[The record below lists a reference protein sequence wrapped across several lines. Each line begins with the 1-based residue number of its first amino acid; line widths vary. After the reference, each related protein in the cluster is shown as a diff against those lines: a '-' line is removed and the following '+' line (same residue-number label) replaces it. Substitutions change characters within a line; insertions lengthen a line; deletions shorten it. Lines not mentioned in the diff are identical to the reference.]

1 MTTFYKKYTFTSA
14 EKDLLRN
21 LLVYEI
27 SQYDSQIALGNNA
40 PFYARRST
48 ALDFLFLLNGEE
60 IGGNDSV
67 MVMMDDII
75 KLCKPISE
83 ETRSKLCR
91 TTLNFNQDD
100 GLIGIL
106 SMYDNETILGL
117 KSALTSDDLL
127 LSSTSSFCS

>member
-1 MTTFYKKYTFTSA
+1 MSTYYKKYTFTSA

-21 LLVYEI
+21 LLVYVI
-27 SQYDSQIALGNNA
+27 SQYDSQIALGKKA

-48 ALDFLFLLNGEE
+48 ALNFLFLLNREE
-60 IGGNDSV
+60 IGGDDSV

-83 ETRSKLCR
+83 ETRSELSR

-117 KSALTSDDLL
+117 KSALTLDDLL